1 MRIERKFVFDNKFQL
16 ESCFKKLYKSFIFK
30 KIYEPR
36 EISTIYL
43 DTKNLDYLYDN
54 LAGINNRIKSRLRFY
69 SNMNNKVI
77 YEEKI
82 KKNEL
87 GSKTK
92 IILNL
97 NGNKKLGFK
106 STLNTLKKTNF
117 YLNSK
122 SFLNETL
129 FVKYKRQYFS
139 DIFGNFITIDSE
151 IRFSDVTYFR
161 KLISYNKSLIEY
173 KIDETNYKNNMFY
186 NFPQKYTRHSKYV
199 VGMALLNK
207 TSYV

>member
-54 LAGINNRIKSRLRFY
+54 LVGINNRIKSRLRFY

>member
-92 IILNL
+92 ITLNL

>member
-69 SNMNNKVI
+69 SNINNKVI

-92 IILNL
+92 ITLNL